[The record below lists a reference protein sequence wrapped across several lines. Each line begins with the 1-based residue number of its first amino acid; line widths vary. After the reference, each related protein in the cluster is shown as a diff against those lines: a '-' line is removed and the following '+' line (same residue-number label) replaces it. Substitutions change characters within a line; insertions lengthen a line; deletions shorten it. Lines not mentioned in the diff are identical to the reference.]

1 MAERRRR
8 MSRRGLS
15 KLVAWAFCG
24 TVVCLSISLTYNYF
38 VFRDLGDAALR
49 QGLISATVLPIALSV
64 PFFTL
69 LTLKLRD
76 LAIANHRL
84 NQLASI
90 DGLTGCL
97 NRRAFT
103 SRVEQELANVGPD
116 GGAMLVVDAD
126 RFKVINDRYG
136 HGVGDEVLK
145 LIASTIRAS
154 LRSGDALGRLG
165 GEEFGIHLPGASR
178 QVATEIAERVRQT
191 VASTEFTPGGKPH
204 HLSIS
209 VGCVFYDKPTGFR
222 ELFALADQR
231 LYRAKRAGR
240 NRVVIDDAPPLEP
253 KLEPIMSRV

>member
-1 MAERRRR
+1 MAESRRRI
-8 MSRRGLS
+8 SRRGLF

-24 TVVCLSISLTYNYF
+24 TLVCLAISLTYNYF
-38 VFRDLGDAALR
+38 AFRDLGMAALR

-76 LAIANHRL
+76 LAIANHKLTR
-84 NQLASI
+84 LASI
-90 DGLTGCL
+90 DSLTGCL

-103 SRVEQELANVGPD
+103 GRVEQELANVGPD
-116 GGAMLVVDAD
+116 GGALLVVDAD

-145 LIASTIRAS
+145 LIAATIRDS

-178 QVATEIAERVRQT
+178 QAAVDVAERVRNT
-191 VASTEFTPGGKPH
+191 VAETDFMPGGKPH
-204 HLSIS
+204 HLSVS
-209 VGCVFYDKPTGFR
+209 VGCVFYDKPSCFR
-222 ELFALADQR
+222 ELFAIADQR
-231 LYRAKRAGR
+231 LYLAKRAGR

-253 KLEPIMSRV
+253 KLEQMLKRA